1 MSHTNTSATVGLTL
15 PNISAPPLEH
25 DAMMLARFGQVMHP
39 YMRMERHIVANLFEW
54 LFMHNLLRNVSV
66 DYGEENTECK
76 NAQQAME
83 LMFNLDEC
91 YLHVSGHWISFIFGN
106 GNNGMDMIS
115 DYSYSEGDADGFQA
129 AMDAFDTDFYEGKA

>member
-1 MSHTNTSATVGLTL
+1 MSHQTDLKPNLTL

-39 YMRMERHIVANLFEW
+39 HMRMERHIVANLFEW
-54 LFMHNLLRNVSV
+54 LFMHDLLRNVSV
-66 DYGEENTECK
+66 DDGEESTVCK

-91 YLHVSGHWISFIFGN
+91 QLYVSGHWISFIFGN
-106 GNNGMDMIS
+106 GNNGMDVIC
-115 DYSYSEGDADGFQA
+115 DYSYSEGDVDGFEA
-129 AMDAFDTDFYEGKA
+129 VMNAFDTDFYEGKA